1 MAEAAVSEPQ
11 GARLSDAEVAAYHRD
26 GIVIPDYRISAA
38 MLARMRTALDK
49 LVRDNPQVP
58 PDSMFCPHINHGGA
72 QGLVGSAEWLEFASN
87 PDILNMVGQV
97 LGPDFLLWGTT
108 VFGKP
113 AGTGKEVPWHQDGEY
128 WPIRPL
134 ATCSVWIAIDDAT
147 PENGCLRV
155 IPGSHKDRRVRG
167 HTQNDGDH
175 LALNQVLNADEY
187 REEDARDVVL
197 QAGQISLHDVYLVH
211 GSRPNRSTKRR
222 AGYVLR
228 FMPTTS
234 HFDRDLGVEL
244 ERRSGTIDFSGRA
257 LYLMRGRDV
266 CGLNDFQIGHG

>member
-1 MAEAAVSEPQ
+1 MAEAAVSAPQ
-11 GARLSDAEVAAYHRD
+11 GAHLSDAEVAAYHRD
-26 GIVIPDYRISAA
+26 GLVIPDYRIPDA
-38 MLARMRTALDK
+38 MLERMRTALDK
-49 LVRDNPQVP
+49 LIRSNPHVP
-58 PDSMFCPHINHGGA
+58 PDSMFCPHIKQGGA
-72 QGLVGSAEWLEFASN
+72 QGLVGGAEWLEFASH

-97 LGPDFLLWGTT
+97 IGPDFLLWGTT

-134 ATCSVWIAIDDAT
+134 ATCSVWIAIDEAT

-167 HTQNDGDH
+167 HTQDDGDH

-244 ERRSGTIDFSGRA
+244 ERRSGSIVFSGRA